1 MSDPFVVIMN
11 NKISLNQ
18 GTRMFKH
25 IIHWTVILLK
35 ITTTHEDR
43 AAESSDDGRVQIEC
57 TMESQW

>member
-1 MSDPFVVIMN
+1 
-11 NKISLNQ
+11 
-18 GTRMFKH
+18 MFKH
-25 IIHWTVILLK
+25 IFHWTVIILK